1 MTTSAVVEDSEESP
15 SALKRRLDDAE
26 EAVKAIREEFEQKLA
41 EKMAEIKRLRLK
53 LDQDSAAS

>member
-1 MTTSAVVEDSEESP
+1 MSTTAAEDSDESP

-26 EAVKAIREEFEQKLA
+26 EAMKAIREEFEQRLA

-53 LDQDSAAS
+53 LDQDSS